1 MTKSKS
7 KYFCTA
13 AKMDEAFLSILEKK
27 DLEYITVKEICSA
40 AGVNR
45 STFYLHYET
54 IDDLLEE
61 SAQHINDSF
70 LSYMDKEPKNIIGSI
85 DNAEK
90 EKLYFLN
97 DEYLLP
103 YLNFTK
109 EHKRLFYTII
119 NNPVSLK
126 MDISYSL
133 MFRHIFNPILERF
146 GIPEE
151 NREYMM
157 AFYIHGMMAIVTE
170 WLKSDCKEPAEK
182 ISAIMRSCVGTVNR
196 SIIYQT

>member
-1 MTKSKS
+1 
-7 KYFCTA
+7 
-13 AKMDEAFLSILEKK
+13 MDEAFLSILEKK
-27 DLEYITVKEICSA
+27 DLEYITVKEICTA

-54 IDDLLEE
+54 INDLLEE

-70 LSYMDKEPKNIIGSI
+70 LSYMGKDPKHIIGSI
-85 DNAEK
+85 DNTDNSN
-90 EKLYFLN
+90 LYFLT

-126 MDISYSL
+126 MDKSYML
-133 MFRHIFNPILERF
+133 MFRHIFSPILERF

-157 AFYIHGMMAIVTE
+157 AFYIHGMIAIITQ
-170 WLKSDCKEPAEK
+170 WLKNDCKEPVEK
-182 ISAIMRSCVGTVNR
+182 ISALMRSCVGSVKDK
-196 SIIYQT
+196 QK

>member
-1 MTKSKS
+1 MTKSES
-7 KYFCTA
+7 KYFSTA
-13 AKMDEAFLSILEKK
+13 ARMDEAFLAILEKK

-70 LSYMDKEPKNIIGSI
+70 LSYMGKDPKHVIGSI
-85 DNAEK
+85 DNAEN
-90 EKLYFLN
+90 EKLYFLT

-103 YLNFTK
+103 YLNFIR
-109 EHKRLFYTII
+109 EHKRLFVTII
-119 NNPVSLK
+119 GNPISLK
-126 MDISYSL
+126 LDKAYAM
-133 MFRHIFNPILERF
+133 MFRHIFSPILERF

-151 NREYMM
+151 NRGYMM
-157 AFYIHGMMAIVTE
+157 AFYIKGMMAIVTE

-182 ISAIMRSCVGTVNR
+182 ISAIMRSCVGSVKS
-196 SIIYQT
+196 SIR

>member
-1 MTKSKS
+1 MTKSES
-7 KYFCTA
+7 KYFSTA
-13 AKMDEAFLSILEKK
+13 ARMDEAFLSILEKK
-27 DLEYITVKEICSA
+27 DLEYITVKEICTA

-54 IDDLLEE
+54 INDLLEE
-61 SAQHINDSF
+61 SAQHIKDSF
-70 LSYMDKEPKNIIGSI
+70 LLYMGKDPKHIIGSI
-85 DNAEK
+85 DNTDNSN
-90 EKLYFLN
+90 LYFLT

-109 EHKRLFYTII
+109 EHKKLFFTII

-126 MDISYSL
+126 MDKSYML
-133 MFRHIFNPILERF
+133 MFRRIFSPILERF

-157 AFYIHGMMAIVTE
+157 AFYIHGMIAIITQ
-170 WLKSDCKEPAEK
+170 WLKNDCKEPVEK
-182 ISAIMRSCVGTVNR
+182 ISALMRSCVGSVKDK
-196 SIIYQT
+196 QK

>member
-1 MTKSKS
+1 MTKSES

-27 DLEYITVKEICSA
+27 DLEYITVKEICAA

-54 IDDLLEE
+54 IDDLLSETTDY
-61 SAQHINDSF
+61 INKRFLEYMGKDS
-70 LSYMDKEPKNIIGSI
+70 KQVIGDI
-85 DNAEK
+85 NCVQNDR
-90 EKLYFLN
+90 LYFLT
-97 DEYLLP
+97 DEYVLP
-103 YLNFTK
+103 YLNFIK
-109 EHKRLFYTII
+109 EHNRLFFAVV

-126 MDISYSL
+126 LDRSYAL
-133 MFRHIFNPILERF
+133 MFKHIFSPILERF

-157 AFYIHGMMAIVTE
+157 AFYIHGMIAIITQ
-170 WLKSDCKEPAEK
+170 WLKNDCKEPVEK
-182 ISAIMRSCVGTVNR
+182 ISAIMRGCVGSVKDK
-196 SIIYQT
+196 QKK